1 MTTLSE
7 LLRQADPLGYEDEP
21 NAQERR
27 LIRERIVARAE
38 ASRPR
43 PRTRV
48 AVVALAA
55 IVVAAI
61 ATGYWSVTAAVR
73 FEVRLAEDH
82 PADGL
87 KETVT
92 SGARRIYLQPRAVV
106 TNSDIAQAEV
116 VQGNSASTFN
126 VSITFTPEGAA
137 RMLRATQGHIG
148 RPLAILLDGDV
159 VMAPVVRSP
168 ISNSAMITGNYT
180 KAEADRIVNGIV
192 GR

>member
-7 LLRQADPLGYEDEP
+7 LLQQADPLGYEEEP
-21 NAQERR
+21 NAPERR
-27 LIRERIVARAE
+27 LIRERVVARAE

-43 PRTRV
+43 RRTRV

-73 FEVRLAEDH
+73 FEVRLADDR
-82 PADGL
+82 PAAGL
-87 KETVT
+87 TATPV
-92 SGARRIYLQPRAVV
+92 SGNRTIYLQSRAVV
-106 TNSDIAQAEV
+106 SNSDIAQAEV
-116 VQGNSASTFN
+116 VPGSGVSMFN
-126 VSITFTPEGAA
+126 VLLTFTPAGAA
-137 RMLRATQGHIG
+137 RMLRATQGHLG

-168 ISNSAMITGNYT
+168 ISTSAMITGNYT
-180 KAEADRIVNGIV
+180 RAEADRIVNGIV